1 MYIELIE
8 SEFQIGSP
16 IKIELKD
23 RTVVGEV
30 SKISSPVVIV
40 KRTDGGREFI
50 NDSEIIGISEPSK
63 MDTIVRRFKIGD
75 LVIVNKGA
83 IAQVGKIIDINNT
96 DQILTIENKLS
107 KKFSYFANEISGIDY
122 YTFFEKKKKILNDP
136 TINKAKESQV
146 EKEVHKNTTDESL
159 SVIKHN
165 PKVIKPIAIPKIR
178 MIIDKIIKDG
188 DNARA
193 IEEIDKALNSYTDLE
208 PKLINSLLLSKAQ
221 AFTALSDY
229 VNARETYIALI
240 KFNQG
245 NKNLYSDRALSHLY
259 SVLARFQAQ
268 TEQKENA
275 IISLETALKFNPDNS
290 MASTLMEQIKSD
302 TVPMPFSPNIED
314 KQFEIISGDETFDY
328 TISEMLDIDIKEHD
342 FSDDRIIDNGG
353 KVNKIIAKQI
363 FEDAKKTKKEENY
376 TKQEDLSN
384 RFSKYLEAAKAYSEL
399 PSGSYDIQEYIES
412 AAYYAIFKGNYLYFQ
427 FIDSITQGNYDRF
440 NLIQLKDSACSYY
453 VESLNLLSNINKVH
467 LLNVLSNYIK
477 LNIALYKLNNNL
489 NEVIP
494 TGQFGKV
501 FRECL
506 NGTNDLRKIAWETVV
521 TIGSASP
528 SAWTNLVRIKGGTG
542 GLYGFMDNEIDRL
555 NVYNIVNNNEQTNID
570 TSLKPGEFL
579 KEAFKIRRKINN
591 DFNILILSLR
601 KHKLDFHL
609 FDSLKTEWQKID
621 SYIKLLNTTDLESK
635 KIGDKV
641 LGILTPYLNR
651 KDNERQN
658 LLIQSQQILDKQIQF
673 IEDNTTK
680 YGRTLF
686 YPLFRK
692 WRETIAE
699 LLAEKISQTL
709 PIFQIVADP
718 PYIVSSSDGI
728 KYVNLIIKNIG
739 SGTAEGYIM
748 IVRAK
753 SNDIENTATHKN
765 NSDIPAG
772 EQVYKQMNLP
782 ENMYN
787 CANIDFDVNIK
798 AIYQGKEIQGENIS
812 FSVEVEPKS
821 LLSIKDIQW
830 QESKIPT
837 SQFFKGRED
846 ILKKLTEHYI
856 SEERS
861 KSFILYGLTRTGK
874 SSILNYLGKQLNGQT
889 INTEQGKFKI
899 ITFEWDFSKAAT
911 YKENDIWEYFLVIKL
926 FNDLKKYFTD
936 STYKEEL
943 NVNNLNRAIEFENV
957 LRYLSAKKLYPIFLV
972 DEFTYIKEMIDKNLV
987 TAAFLHSL
995 RQIAIEGLASFVYA
1009 GTYDIKIL
1017 LEDPTYGKTGQL
1029 ANSIDEPIFAIDS
1042 QSAEDLINVIDDEL
1056 HFSNEAIAHIH
1067 KLSGDVPFFIQII
1080 CKNCGYFAVEN
1091 KRKYIG
1097 YPDLENVIKI
1107 LTGEVEGSK
1116 SSRVK
1121 IIPENTFKDNFYNPK
1136 DKKEINALISSISF
1150 INKDNTTTPRGVSII
1165 ELSNLWGEYGIKE
1178 FKPLLV
1184 DAIKALKERQILIPC
1199 KDEGSTVYKITV
1211 DLFRRWWAVHHPDID
1226 LELTSLQ
1233 Q

>member
-1 MYIELIE
+1 MYIELIQ

-16 IKIELKD
+16 IKIELKG

-30 SKISSPVVIV
+30 SKIASPIVIV
-40 KRTDGGREFI
+40 KRADGGREFI

-63 MDTIVRRFKIGD
+63 MDTIIRRFKIGD
-75 LVIVNKGA
+75 IVIVNKGA
-83 IAQVGKIIDINNT
+83 IAQVGKIVNINNT
-96 DQILTIENKLS
+96 DQILTIENKQS
-107 KKFSYFANEISGIDY
+107 KRFTYFANEITGIDY
-122 YTFFEKKKKILNDP
+122 HNFFANKNYNSQKQILHTDK
-136 TINKAKESQV
+136 TVQV
-146 EKEVHKNTTDESL
+146 DKVTHKNITKELL
-159 SVIKHN
+159 SENKLN
-165 PKVIKPIAIPKIR
+165 QKVIAPKAHPNIR
-178 MIIDKIIKDG
+178 MIIDKIIREG
-188 DNARA
+188 DNVRA
-193 IEEIDKALNSYTDLE
+193 IEEIDKALNTHSDLD

-240 KFNQG
+240 KFNQE

-259 SVLARFQAQ
+259 SELARFQAQ

-275 IISLETALKFNPDNS
+275 ILSLETALKFNPDNS

-302 TVPMPFSPNIED
+302 NVPMPFSPNIED
-314 KQFEIISGDETFDY
+314 KQFEIIGGDETFDS

-342 FSDDRIIDNGG
+342 YSDDRIIDNGG

-376 TKQEDLSN
+376 TKQEELSN

-427 FIDSITQGNYDRF
+427 FRDLTTQGNNDRY
-440 NLIQLKDSACSYY
+440 NLVQLKDSACSYY

-477 LNIALYKLNNNL
+477 LNIALYKLNNNHTD
-489 NEVIP
+489 VIP

-501 FRECL
+501 FRDCL
-506 NGTNDLRKIAWETVV
+506 NGTDDLRKIAWETIV

-528 SAWTNLVRIKGGTG
+528 SAWTNLVRIKGGTR
-542 GLYGFMDNEIDRL
+542 GLYKFMEDQTDRL
-555 NVYNIVNNNEQTNID
+555 NVYTIVNKNEQTSID

-579 KEAFKIRRKINN
+579 KEAFKIRRKKNN
-591 DFNILILSLR
+591 DFNTLILSLR

-621 SYIKLLNTTDLESK
+621 SFIKLLNTTDLESK

-658 LLIQSQQILDKQIQF
+658 LLIQSQQILDRQIQF

-718 PYIVSSSDGI
+718 PYIVSTYDGI
-728 KYVNLIIKNIG
+728 KYVNIIIKNVG
-739 SGTAEGYIM
+739 SGTAEGYVM
-748 IVRAK
+748 MVRAK
-753 SNDIENTATHKN
+753 SNDIDNTATN
-765 NSDIPAG
+765 NYNNDIPAG

-782 ENMYN
+782 DNMYN
-787 CANIDFDVNIK
+787 CANIDIEVDIK
-798 AIYQGKEIQGENIS
+798 AIYQGKEIQGEPVR
-812 FSVEVEPKS
+812 FSVEIEPKS
-821 LLSIKDIQW
+821 LLSIKDIKW
-830 QESKIPT
+830 QESRIPT

-861 KSFILYGLTRTGK
+861 KSYILYGLTRTGK
-874 SSILNYLGKQLNGQT
+874 SSILNYLGEQLNGKT
-889 INTEQGKFKI
+889 VYTEQGESKI
-899 ITFEWDFSKAAT
+899 ITFNWDFSKASNF
-911 YKENDIWEYFLVIKL
+911 KENDIWEYFLVIEL
-926 FNDLKKYFTD
+926 YDNLKKYFSDEKYTKD
-936 STYKEEL
+936 L
-943 NVNNLNRAIEFENV
+943 DVNTLNRAIEFDKV
-957 LRYLSAKKLYPIFLV
+957 LKYLRSNNLYPIFLV
-972 DEFTYIKEMIDKNLV
+972 DEFSYIKDMIDSHRV
-987 TAAFLHSL
+987 TSAFLHSL
-995 RQIAIEGLASFVYA
+995 RQIAIEGLASFVFA
-1009 GTYDIKIL
+1009 GTYDIKNL

-1056 HFSNEAIAHIH
+1056 HFSKEAIMHIH

-1107 LTGEVEGSK
+1107 LAGEVEGDA

-1121 IIPENTFKDNFYNPK
+1121 KIPENTFKDNFYNPK
-1136 DKKEINALISSISF
+1136 DKKEINVLISSISF
-1150 INKDNTTTPRGVSII
+1150 INKKNTTTPRGVSFL
-1165 ELSNLWGEYGIKE
+1165 ELSKLWDENGIKS
-1178 FKPLLV
+1178 FKPLLAE
-1184 DAIKALKERQILIPC
+1184 AIQILKERRILTPY
-1199 KDEGSTVYKITV
+1199 KDEGTTVYKISV
-1211 DLFRRWWAVHHPDID
+1211 DLFRRWWAIHHPDID